1 MPGNAAFLTP
11 GNLYINSGVNSEFR
25 FLKPAFD
32 AARKSGYTRFV
43 EPACGSFSMSH
54 LAQQGG
60 WDGTQIEASDVILFS
75 AVLGYVVQGLSLE
88 ALEISIDGF
97 PGEDM
102 TDPATVLWA
111 QAVARAR
118 AKSSKLFWSEISR
131 AMLME
136 RDRHLEVLNKQLDRL
151 RSVLAGLSFQAI
163 DLFDHLEQVMDDPR
177 TIVSLNPPSTGG
189 GYEKFFDTDGA
200 VTWKEPSYS
209 VFDPVAGYEKLD
221 GYMSRSKALLA
232 IYEENQG
239 GHIVKGAFVAR
250 GSGRKAPSD
259 TGVARSINYYIVSN
273 RPDEFKGYAGGMMV
287 ESWKGFD
294 MEKAPWSVL
303 PEDHPVTSTSVVNIV
318 NIGQGVAN
326 YYRSLWTHNFVG
338 GNAVRSLALLIDGY
352 LVGVFGYDPAY
363 LTSRGTPGGKDSAAV
378 LLQFGMAVPQKRLRF
393 GRLIGRLALCRQTLA
408 LILSHL
414 EMYRCDTVRTAQ
426 LSKYPESKEQR
437 GIMNLTERK
446 RDPHHGYRLIYTAPV
461 SDVSWDSSFEIW
473 YKREERWQANRVK
486 RLAETV
492 IT

>member
-25 FLKPAFD
+25 FLKPAFA
-32 AARKSGYTRFV
+32 AARKAGYTRFV
-43 EPACGSFSMSH
+43 EPACGAFSMSH

-60 WDGTQIEASDVILFS
+60 WDGTQMEASDVILFS
-75 AVLGYVVQGLSLE
+75 AVMGYAIQGLPLDP
-88 ALEISIDGF
+88 LEIRIDGF

-118 AKSSKLFWSEISR
+118 AKAGKLFWAEISR
-131 AMLME
+131 SMFMD
-136 RDRHLEVLNKQLDRL
+136 RDRHVEVLNKQLERL
-151 RSVLAGLSFQAI
+151 RSVLAGLSFQPL
-163 DLFDHLEQVMDDPR
+163 DLFDHLEQVIDDPK
-177 TIVSLNPPSTGG
+177 TLVSLNPPSTGG
-189 GYEKFFDTDGA
+189 GYEKFFDTDGT
-200 VTWKEPSYS
+200 VTWKEPSYA

-239 GHIVKGAFVAR
+239 GHVVKGAFVAR

-273 RPDEFKGYAGGMMV
+273 RPEEFQGYAGGMMV
-287 ESWKGFD
+287 ESWKGFE

-303 PEDHPVTSTSVVNIV
+303 PEDHPVTSESTLAVVNIT
-318 NIGQGVAN
+318 QGIAN

-338 GNAVRSLALLIDGY
+338 GNAVRSVALLLDGY
-352 LVGVFGYDPAY
+352 LVGVFGYDPGY
-363 LTSRGTPGGKDSAAV
+363 LTSKGTPGGKDSDGV
-378 LLQFGMAVPQKRLRF
+378 LLQFGMAVPQKRFRF
-393 GRLIGRLALCRQTLA
+393 GRLIGRLALCRQTLSM
-408 LILSHL
+408 ILTHL
-414 EMYRCDTVRTAQ
+414 QMYRCNIVRTAQ

-437 GIMNLTERK
+437 GIMKLNERK
-446 RDPHHGYRLIYTAPV
+446 KDPQHGYRLIYEAPV
-461 SDVSWDSSFEIW
+461 SDLNWASVFEVW
-473 YKREERWQANRVK
+473 LKEEGRWQAK
-486 RLAETV
+486 RERRLLQTALP
-492 IT
+492 

>member
-25 FLKPAFD
+25 FLKPAFA
-32 AARKSGYTRFV
+32 AARKAGYTRFV
-43 EPACGSFSMSH
+43 EPACGSFSMCH

-60 WDGTQIEASDVILFS
+60 WEGTQIEASDVILFS
-75 AVLGYVVQGLSLE
+75 AVLGYVVQGLSIKD
-88 ALEISIDGF
+88 LEISIDGF
-97 PGEDM
+97 PSEDM

-118 AKSSKLFWSEISR
+118 AKSDKLYWAEITR
-131 AMLME
+131 AMLMD

-151 RSVLAGLSFQAI
+151 RSVLLGLKFQPL
-163 DLFDHLEQVMDDPR
+163 DLFDHLEQVMDDPN
-177 TIVSLNPPSTGG
+177 TLVSLNPPSTGG

-209 VFDPVAGYEKLD
+209 LFDPVAGYEKLD

-250 GSGRKAPSD
+250 GSGRKDPSD
-259 TGVARSINYYIVSN
+259 TGIARSVNYYIVSN

-287 ESWKGFD
+287 ESWKGFE

-303 PEDHPVTSTSVVNIV
+303 PDNHPVTPDSTVAIV
-318 NIGQGVAN
+318 NIGQGIAN

-352 LVGVFGYDPAY
+352 LVGVFGFDPAY
-363 LTSRGTPGGKDSAAV
+363 LTSRGTPGGKDSDGV
-378 LLQFGMAVPQKRLRF
+378 LLQFGMGVPQKRLRF
-393 GRLIGRLALCRQTLA
+393 GRLIGRLALCRQTLR
-408 LILSHL
+408 LILSHI
-414 EMYRCDTVRTAQ
+414 EMYRCNIVRTAQ

-437 GIMNLTERK
+437 GIMKLLERK
-446 RDPHHGYRLIYTAPV
+446 KDPQHGYRLIYIAPV
-461 SDVSWDSSFEIW
+461 SELSWNAVFEDW
-473 YKREERWQANRVK
+473 LKEEGRWQAKRTK
-486 RLAETV
+486 RLMGTAQT
-492 IT
+492 